1 MLPWHLQR
9 LSTHHPPVDPRA
21 HRLAH
26 SIGLLCGRSHSL
38 ADYSWNWGKVG
49 LPHVSAQF
57 HFPCLRTVVRRR
69 AGTPGCQGCS
79 SGSRR
84 IVLDGNAPPPFK
96 FRLWKIYS
104 NRRNPLLRRGRGA
117 PAPRPQRS
125 AWASPGLWTS
135 RPPSPATMSP
145 PAGAAPRSVEIRES
159 SLVFGPARFRASGP
173 GKLPPYCIRFHWRF
187 ALTTTSDRVVRKR
200 LLCQQLHLARRRQ

>member
-84 IVLDGNAPPPFK
+84 IVLDGNAPPP
-96 FRLWKIYS
+96 S
-104 NRRNPLLRRGRGA
+104 NSVCGRSILIVATPFCAAVGELRPPGRNVRRGLHRACGRRGRHLRLRCRRRLVLPRA
-117 PAPRPQRS
+117 PWRYVSHRS
-125 AWASPGLWTS
+125 FSGQP
-135 RPPSPATMSP
+135 
-145 PAGAAPRSVEIRES
+145 
-159 SLVFGPARFRASGP
+159 VFGPVAPASSHPIVFDSTGASP
-173 GKLPPYCIRFHWRF
+173 
-187 ALTTTSDRVVRKR
+187 
-200 LLCQQLHLARRRQ
+200 